1 MDGLRNGQALSPT
14 TAAMDVNS
22 TIAEFVHRYQSLS
35 VHRDTQDNLIKVH
48 IYTRFLPDRLWTL
61 LTSSQD
67 LIVYSESVDVSLR
80 AENAKLASRLRDTE
94 LDLEDAT
101 KSRRDLQ
108 QQVQQLE
115 VYREAVLQDVNYL
128 KVAPLLKDDGHCL
141 LSLQNSNPY
150 VVVLID
156 GDCLLVR

>member
-1 MDGLRNGQALSPT
+1 MDMLRNGQALSPT

-35 VHRDTQDNLIKVH
+35 VHRDTQDNLRKVH
-48 IYTRFLPDRLWTL
+48 IVASCMAESVVQH

-67 LIVYSESVDVSLR
+67 LIVYSESVDATLR
-80 AENAKLASRLRDTE
+80 AENAKLVSRLRDTE

-128 KVAPLLKDDGHCL
+128 KVAPLPEDNGHC
-141 LSLQNSNPY
+141 
-150 VVVLID
+150 
-156 GDCLLVR
+156 

>member
-1 MDGLRNGQALSPT
+1 MAASGLQ
-14 TAAMDVNS
+14 
-22 TIAEFVHRYQSLS
+22 Y
-35 VHRDTQDNLIKVH
+35 
-48 IYTRFLPDRLWTL
+48 

-67 LIVYSESVDVSLR
+67 LIVYSESVDATLR
-80 AENAKLASRLRDTE
+80 AENAKLVSRLRDTE

-115 VYREAVLQDVNYL
+115 IYREAVLQDVNYL
-128 KVAPLLKDDGHCL
+128 KVAPLPENDGHCS

-156 GDCLLVR
+156 GDCLLVS

>member
-1 MDGLRNGQALSPT
+1 MDVLRNGQALSPA
-14 TAAMDVNS
+14 TAAMDVNN

-35 VHRDTQDNLIKVH
+35 VYRDTQDNLIKVH
-48 IYTRFLPDRLWTL
+48 ILASCLTGPELHD

-67 LIVYSESVDVSLR
+67 LIVYSESLDASLR
-80 AENAKLASRLRDTE
+80 AENAKLVSRLRDTE
-94 LDLEDAT
+94 LDLDDAT

-128 KVAPLLKDDGHCL
+128 KVTPLPEEQRPLLT
-141 LSLQNSNPY
+141 LSAE
-150 VVVLID
+150 
-156 GDCLLVR
+156 